1 MTQIAPDFANLPADL
16 EAMFAPDS
24 FQNPYPHYERVRR
37 HGNVLYL
44 PEWNSAFVLSLESV
58 SGIFRHA
65 GVASGGGMDTPE
77 EAAHSEFP
85 ASSALMGNMMLFHN
99 HASHA
104 RLRGLVSQAFTPRAI
119 EETHEFIDGTVTR
132 LLGEFAQ
139 NELTGAGG
147 DFVSSIAVQI
157 PMLVILELLGVS
169 SAERDQFKIW
179 TTSIVSLF
187 NGTSNARI
195 EQDAV
200 AMRAFFNDLA
210 NDLRTSSRGG
220 VLAAMARADAGA
232 LSNDELLSNAVLLLA
247 AGYETTTSV
256 IAGSTLEFARQ
267 SESWQTLLE
276 RPELVSNAVEESL
289 RLVSPVQL
297 TSRVAM
303 QNLEFEG
310 QKIPKG
316 SNISLILGAANRDPK
331 RFANPDH
338 LDLNR
343 TNSRDQMAFASGPHY
358 CLGAPLA
365 RLEIKVFLEAM
376 MKSYPNFRVP
386 EQQLEY
392 AGNAV
397 LRSLD
402 KLEVS
407 LD

>member
-1 MTQIAPDFANLPADL
+1 MTQETVNLANLPADL
-16 EAMFAPDS
+16 EAMFAPDA
-24 FQNPYPHYERVRR
+24 FQNPYPHYERLRR
-37 HGNVLYL
+37 YGNVLYL
-44 PEWNSAFVLSLESV
+44 PEWNGAFVLSLESV
-58 SGIFRHA
+58 SGIFRHS
-65 GVASGGGMDTPE
+65 GVASGGGIDKPE
-77 EAAHSEFP
+77 EAEHSEFP

-119 EETHEFIDGTVTR
+119 EETHEFIDDTVTR
-132 LLGEFAQ
+132 LLGDFKT
-139 NELTGAGG
+139 NGG
-147 DFVSSIAVQI
+147 DFVSSVAVQI

-169 SAERDQFKIW
+169 SAERDQFKAW

-210 NDLRTSSRGG
+210 NDLRSSNRGG
-220 VLAAMARADAGA
+220 VLAAMARAEAGA

-256 IAGSTLEFARQ
+256 IAGATLEFARQ
-267 SESWQTLLE
+267 AESWQDLLE
-276 RPELVSNAVEESL
+276 HPERIGNAVEESL

-297 TSRVAM
+297 TSRLAV
-303 QNLEFEG
+303 QDLEFEG
-310 QKIPKG
+310 QKIPAG
-316 SNISLILGAANRDPK
+316 TGINLIIGAANRDPK
-331 RFANPDH
+331 RFANPNQ

-343 TNSRDQMAFASGPHY
+343 TNSREQMAFASGPHY

-376 MKSYPNFRVP
+376 MKSHPNFRVP
-386 EQQLEY
+386 EQTLEY
-392 AGNAV
+392 AGNTV
-397 LRSLD
+397 LRGLD

-407 LD
+407 LG

>member
-1 MTQIAPDFANLPADL
+1 MTQIAANLTNLPADL
-16 EAMFAPDS
+16 EAMFAPGS
-24 FQNPYPHYERVRR
+24 FQNPYPHYERLRR
-37 HGNVLYL
+37 YGNVLYL
-44 PEWNSAFVLSLESV
+44 PEWNSAFVFSLESV
-58 SGIFRHA
+58 SAIFRHS

-77 EAAHSEFP
+77 QADHSEFP

-119 EETHEFIDGTVTR
+119 EETHEFIDGTVSS
-132 LLGEFAQ
+132 LLSNFKPGM
-139 NELTGAGG
+139 
-147 DFVSSIAVQI
+147 DFVSKDAVPI

-169 SAERDQFKIW
+169 SAERDQFKAW

-187 NGTSNARI
+187 NGASNPQI

-220 VLAAMARADAGA
+220 VLAAMARAEAGA

-247 AGYETTTSV
+247 AGYETTTGV
-256 IAGSTLEFARQ
+256 IAGSTLEFSRQ
-267 SESWQTLLE
+267 NDSWQVLLE
-276 RPELVSNAVEESL
+276 HPELIGNAVEESL

-310 QKIPKG
+310 QKIPAG
-316 SNISLILGAANRDPK
+316 TNVNLIIGAANRDPK
-331 RFANPDH
+331 RFANPDR

-343 TNSRDQMAFASGPHY
+343 TNSREQMAFASGPHY

-376 MKSYPNFRVP
+376 IKSYPNFRVP
-386 EQQLEY
+386 DQKLEY
-392 AGNAV
+392 AGNTV

-402 KLEVS
+402 KLEVR
-407 LD
+407 LG

>member
-1 MTQIAPDFANLPADL
+1 MTQIVLNYANLPADL
-16 EAMFAPDS
+16 EAMFAPNA
-24 FQNPYPHYERVRR
+24 FQNPYPHYERLR
-37 HGNVLYL
+37 HYGNVLYL
-44 PEWNSAFVLSLESV
+44 PEWNGAFVLSLESV

-65 GVASGGGMDTPE
+65 GVASGGGIDKPDQAE
-77 EAAHSEFP
+77 HSEFP

-119 EETHEFIDGTVTR
+119 EETHEFIDATVTR
-132 LLGEFAQ
+132 LLGEFAKD
-139 NELTGAGG
+139 GG
-147 DFVSSIAVQI
+147 DFVSKIAVQI

-169 SAERDQFKIW
+169 SAERDQFKVW

-187 NGTSNARI
+187 NGTSNPQI

-210 NDLRTSSRGG
+210 NELRSSNRGG

-267 SESWQTLLE
+267 PDSWQALLE
-276 RPELVSNAVEESL
+276 NPELIGNAVEESL

-303 QNLEFEG
+303 QDLEFEG
-310 QKIPKG
+310 QKIPAG
-316 SNISLILGAANRDPK
+316 TNVNLILGAANRDPK
-331 RFANPDH
+331 RFANPDD
-338 LDLNR
+338 LDLTR
-343 TNSRDQMAFASGPHY
+343 TNSREQVAFASGPHY

-376 MKSYPNFRVP
+376 MKSYPNFQVP
-386 EQQLEY
+386 EQTLEY
-392 AGNAV
+392 AGNTV

-402 KLEVS
+402 KLEAS
-407 LD
+407 LS

>member
-1 MTQIAPDFANLPADL
+1 MTQIAPDYANLPADL
-16 EAMFAPDS
+16 EAMFAPNS
-24 FQNPYPHYERVRR
+24 FQNPYPHYERLRR
-37 HGNVLYL
+37 YGNVLCL

-58 SGIFRHA
+58 SSIFRHS
-65 GVASGGGMDTPE
+65 GVASGSGSDTPAE
-77 EAAHSEFP
+77 PVSTEFP
-85 ASSALMGNMMLFHN
+85 ASTALMNNMMLFHN

-132 LLGEFAQ
+132 LLSGFK
-139 NELTGAGG
+139 TSGG

-169 SAERDQFKIW
+169 STERDQFKAW

-187 NGTSNARI
+187 NGTSNPRI

-210 NDLRTSSRGG
+210 NELRSSSRGG
-220 VLAAMARADAGA
+220 VLAAMARAEAGA

-267 SESWQTLLE
+267 AESWKALLE
-276 RPELVSNAVEESL
+276 QPELISNAVEESL

-297 TSRVAM
+297 TSRVAV

-310 QKIPKG
+310 QKIPAG
-316 SNISLILGAANRDPK
+316 TNVSLILGAANRDPK
-331 RFANPDH
+331 RFANPDR
-338 LDLNR
+338 LDLTR
-343 TNSRDQMAFASGPHY
+343 TNSREQVAFASGPHY

-376 MKSYPNFRVP
+376 IKSYPNFRVP
-386 EQQLEY
+386 EQKIEY
-392 AGNAV
+392 AGNTV

-407 LD
+407 LG

>member
-1 MTQIAPDFANLPADL
+1 MTQIHDPASLPADL
-16 EAMFAPDS
+16 EAMFAPNA
-24 FQNPYPHYERVRR
+24 FQNPYPHYERLRR
-37 HGNVLYL
+37 YGNVLYL

-65 GVASGGGMDTPE
+65 GVASGGGIDRPE
-77 EAAHSEFP
+77 EAEHSEFP

-119 EETHEFIDGTVTR
+119 EETHEFIDATVTR
-132 LLGEFAQ
+132 LLGEFAKD
-139 NELTGAGG
+139 GG
-147 DFVSSIAVQI
+147 DFVSKIAVQI

-187 NGTSNARI
+187 NGASNPQI

-210 NDLRTSSRGG
+210 NELRTSSRGG
-220 VLAAMARADAGA
+220 VLAAMARAEAGA

-267 SESWQTLLE
+267 NDSWQTLLE
-276 RPELVSNAVEESL
+276 HPELMGNAVEESL

-303 QNLEFEG
+303 QDLEFEG
-310 QKIPKG
+310 QKIPVG
-316 SNISLILGAANRDPK
+316 TGINLIIGAANRDPK

-338 LDLNR
+338 LELNR
-343 TNSRDQMAFASGPHY
+343 TNSREQMAFASGPHY

-365 RLEIKVFLEAM
+365 RLEIKVFLETM
-376 MKSYPNFRVP
+376 MKSYPNFCVP
-386 EQQLEY
+386 EQTLEY
-392 AGNAV
+392 TGNTV

-402 KLEVS
+402 KLEVR
-407 LD
+407 LG

>member
-16 EAMFAPDS
+16 EAMFASDS
-24 FQNPYPHYERVRR
+24 FQNPYPHYERLRR
-37 HGNVLYL
+37 YGNVLYL

-58 SGIFRHA
+58 SGIFRHF
-65 GVASGGGMDTPE
+65 GVASGGGGDTPNE
-77 EAAHSEFP
+77 PVSAEFP
-85 ASSALMGNMMLFHN
+85 ASSALMNNMMLFHN

-132 LLGEFAQ
+132 LLNEFQ
-139 NELTGAGG
+139 TNGG
-147 DFVSSIAVQI
+147 DFVSSVAVQI

-169 SAERDQFKIW
+169 SAERDQFKAW

-187 NGTSNARI
+187 NGASNARI

-200 AMRAFFNDLA
+200 QMRAFFNDLA
-210 NDLRTSSRGG
+210 NELRDSNRGG

-247 AGYETTTSV
+247 AGYETTTGV
-256 IAGSTLEFARQ
+256 IAGATLEFARQ
-267 SESWQTLLE
+267 TESWQALLE
-276 RPELVSNAVEESL
+276 NPEYLPTAVEESL

-297 TSRVAM
+297 TGRMAV
-303 QNLEFEG
+303 QDLEFEG
-310 QKIPKG
+310 QKIPAG
-316 SNISLILGAANRDPK
+316 TNISLIIGAANRDPK
-331 RFANPDH
+331 RFADPDR
-338 LDLNR
+338 LDLTR
-343 TNSRDQMAFASGPHY
+343 TNSREQVAFASGPHY

-386 EQQLEY
+386 EQKLIY
-392 AGNAV
+392 AGNTV
-397 LRSLD
+397 LRGLD

-407 LD
+407 LR

>member
-24 FQNPYPHYERVRR
+24 FQNPYPHYERLRR
-37 HGNVLYL
+37 YGNVLYL

-58 SGIFRHA
+58 SGIFRHS
-65 GVASGGGMDTPE
+65 GVASGGGGDTPNE
-77 EAAHSEFP
+77 PVSAEFP
-85 ASSALMGNMMLFHN
+85 ASSALMNNMMLFHN

-132 LLGEFAQ
+132 LLNEFQ
-139 NELTGAGG
+139 TNGG
-147 DFVSSIAVQI
+147 DFVSSVAVQI

-169 SAERDQFKIW
+169 SAERDQFKAW

-187 NGTSNARI
+187 NGASNVRI

-200 AMRAFFNDLA
+200 QMRAFFNDLA
-210 NDLRTSSRGG
+210 NELRDSNRGG

-247 AGYETTTSV
+247 AGYETTTGV

-267 SESWQTLLE
+267 SESWQALLE
-276 RPELVSNAVEESL
+276 NPEYLSTAVEESL

-297 TSRVAM
+297 TGRMAV
-303 QNLEFEG
+303 QDLEFEG
-310 QKIPKG
+310 QKIPAG
-316 SNISLILGAANRDPK
+316 TNISLIIGAANRDPK
-331 RFANPDH
+331 RFADPDR
-338 LDLNR
+338 LDLTR
-343 TNSRDQMAFASGPHY
+343 TNSREQVAFASGPHY

-365 RLEIKVFLEAM
+365 RLEIKVFLGAM

-392 AGNAV
+392 AGNSV

-407 LD
+407 LG